1 VSIEPEL
8 HATSDAVLANLDR
21 LRALELEKRKLP
33 IGSPRLVDLA
43 NEIEQLAATVLGATD
58 LQTDLAKEA
67 AAKVREGDLAPDATI
82 ESMAVAPRDVHAVLA
97 DWREAERRLGEV
109 DGSSAEASRL
119 HEQIEGYRREYRR
132 AHEAAV
138 RKGSQPE

>member
-21 LRALELEKRKLP
+21 LRALEVEKRQLP

-43 NEIEQLAATVLGATD
+43 NEIEQLAATVLGTTD

-67 AAKVREGDLAPDATI
+67 AAQVRNGDLAPDASI
-82 ESMAVAPRDVHAVLA
+82 ESMADAPRDVHAVLA
-97 DWREAERRLGEV
+97 EWRDAERRLGEV
-109 DGSSAEASRL
+109 EASSAEASQL
-119 HEQIEGYRREYRR
+119 HEQIEALRREYRR
-132 AHEAAV
+132 AHEAAA
-138 RKGSQPE
+138 RKGGRPE

>member
-21 LRALELEKRKLP
+21 LRALEMEKRQLP

-67 AAKVREGDLAPDATI
+67 AAQVRKGDLAPDATI
-82 ESMAVAPRDVHAVLA
+82 ESMADAPRDVHTVLA
-97 DWREAERRLGEV
+97 EWRDAERRLGEV
-109 DGSSAEASRL
+109 EVGSAEAGQL
-119 HEQIEGYRREYRR
+119 HEQIEALRKEYRR
-132 AHEAAV
+132 AHEAAA
-138 RKGSQPE
+138 RKGGRPE